1 MKKVLAI
8 LLALAMVLA
17 LTACG
22 ETKEENLPE
31 YSQGL
36 TKDGFYDL
44 KASDYVKLPDY
55 KGIELPE
62 DVKTVD
68 QNDVLEQLNSLTVY
82 YATTKQVKDRAVE
95 KGDTVNIAY
104 TGRVDGEEFS
114 GGTTTGTDV
123 VAGGTNYID
132 DFLDQII
139 GHMPGETFDVN
150 VTFPVPYPNNP
161 DIAGKDAVFETT
173 INYIEETEEPELT
186 DEFIRT
192 NYSGYGVKTVEEM
205 RQYIE
210 NDLLHSQKMSYI
222 DQYLLDNSTYDE
234 IPEVVLEHQKKLVRL
249 NYEAQAAQYG
259 LDVEQLLQAYG
270 MSSFDELMEASAD
283 TLKEMSADV
292 LLYQAIAE
300 AEGIKIK
307 NTDVADYFEQMT
319 GSRDYSSYQN
329 VYGLPYL
336 KLLTMTYKAVDAVIN
351 NAK

>member
-1 MKKVLAI
+1 
-8 LLALAMVLA
+8 MVFA

-36 TKDGFYDL
+36 TKDGLYDL

-68 QNDVLEQLNSLTVY
+68 QNNVLEQLNSLTAY

-95 KGDTVNIAY
+95 KGDTVNVAY

-114 GGTTTGTDV
+114 GGTTTGTNV

-150 VTFPVPYPNNP
+150 VTFPVPYPNDP
-161 DIAGKDAVFETT
+161 DLAGKDAVFETT

-234 IPEVVLEHQKKLVRL
+234 IPEAVLEHQKKLVRL